1 MKEVR
6 EFIGLVI
13 RAFIIAMVFAA
24 MGLAANMVSP
34 KSIPLVYEP
43 PNEILISGVKVPLV
57 NEHVAHDYFADPTT
71 SFLDTRQPED
81 YSESRVKGSLGLTPD
96 NFIDNFP
103 EIQPLL
109 PIENRIVLYCY
120 GPECDMAER
129 VAKSMIDL
137 GYKNLV
143 IMSAGFR
150 PWEAAG
156 YPIESKRAKSSSKRV
171 RLGERAR

>member
-1 MKEVR
+1 MK

-13 RAFIIAMVFAA
+13 RSLFIAIVFATI
-24 MGLAANMVSP
+24 GLGTNMLSS
-34 KSIPLVYEP
+34 KSIPLLYESP
-43 PNEILISGVKVPLV
+43 SEIEISGVKMPLV
-57 NEHVAHDYFADPTT
+57 NEHVAHDYFGDSTT

-81 YSESRVKGSLGLTPD
+81 YSEGHVKGALGISPE

-109 PIENRIVLYCY
+109 PQENRIVLYCY

-129 VAKSMIDL
+129 VAKFMIDL
-137 GYKNLV
+137 GYKNLA

-156 YPIESKRAKSSSKRV
+156 YPIEGPRPKGRSKRAG
-171 RLGERAR
+171 LGEKTE